1 MECLLWI
8 GNSRLRLKP
17 RMTANGTLLTYKVQN
32 ALVNL
37 SIGQINIYMRIFK
50 LELTA
55 AGLTKQQL
63 TSMVSLNVH
72 QSVNYLHLTRHAV
85 LLT

>member
-1 MECLLWI
+1 M
-8 GNSRLRLKP
+8 S
-17 RMTANGTLLTYKVQN
+17 AFGTLKTYKVQN

-37 SIGQINIYMRIFK
+37 SLGRINIYMRIFK

-63 TSMVSLNVH
+63 TSMVSLNV
-72 QSVNYLHLTRHAV
+72 QQAVNYLHLTRHAV